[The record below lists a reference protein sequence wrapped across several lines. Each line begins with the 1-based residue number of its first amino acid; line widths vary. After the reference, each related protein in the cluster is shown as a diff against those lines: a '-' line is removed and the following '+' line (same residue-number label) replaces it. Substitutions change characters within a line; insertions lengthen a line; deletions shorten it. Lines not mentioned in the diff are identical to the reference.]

1 MAMDIT
7 SAVNAYKAAAKAAG
21 STFSVDKSAETIGLA
36 KEGEGS
42 FVSMVTDSLKSA
54 ANTGRQ
60 AEELSLKQISGE
72 ADLKDV
78 VTAVANAEHTLETV
92 IAVRDKVLSAYQ
104 EILRMPI

>member
-1 MAMDIT
+1 MAIDFG
-7 SAVNAYKAAAKAAG
+7 SAVKAYGEAARIAHGGGVAKAAAPAG
-21 STFSVDKSAETIGLA
+21 DN
-36 KEGEGS
+36 S
-42 FVSMVTDSLKSA
+42 FVGMVTDSLQSA
-54 ANTGRQ
+54 VQTGRQ

-92 IAVRDKVLSAYQ
+92 VAVRDKVLSAYQ

>member
-1 MAMDIT
+1 MAIDFNT
-7 SAVNAYKAAAKAAG
+7 AVNAYRQAAKSIDTGSMPKVAAPIG
-21 STFSVDKSAETIGLA
+21 GAEDQN
-36 KEGEGS
+36 S
-42 FVSMVTDSLKSA
+42 FVGMVTDSLKSA
-54 ANTGRQ
+54 VQTGRE

-92 IAVRDKVLSAYQ
+92 VAVRDKVLNAYQ

>member
-1 MAMDIT
+1 MPIDFNT
-7 SAVNAYKAAAKAAG
+7 AVNAYRQAAKTMESG
-21 STFSVDKSAETIGLA
+21 GTPKPMSPMGGEDQGGFS
-36 KEGEGS
+36 
-42 FVSMVTDSLKSA
+42 SMVTDSLKSA
-54 ANTGRQ
+54 VQTGRE

-92 IAVRDKVLSAYQ
+92 VAVRDKVLSAYQ

>member
-1 MAMDIT
+1 MAIDFG
-7 SAVNAYKAAAKAAG
+7 SAVKAYGEAAKIAQGAAG
-21 STFSVDKSAETIGLA
+21 NGIAKSPVAEGQN
-36 KEGEGS
+36 S
-42 FVSMVTDSLKSA
+42 FVEMVSDSLQSA
-54 ANTGRQ
+54 MQTGRQ

-92 IAVRDKVLSAYQ
+92 VAVRDKVLSAYQ

>member
-1 MAMDIT
+1 MALDFG
-7 SAVNAYKAAAKAAG
+7 SAVKAYGEAAKIAQNAGGMAKTAAPSG
-21 STFSVDKSAETIGLA
+21 DN
-36 KEGEGS
+36 S
-42 FVSMVTDSLKSA
+42 FVNMVTDSLQSA
-54 ANTGRQ
+54 MQTGRQ

-92 IAVRDKVLSAYQ
+92 VAVRDKVLSAYQ

>member
-1 MAMDIT
+1 MVDFNTAINAYNQAAGAVN
-7 SAVNAYKAAAKAAG
+7 SAVGGKKPAAMPSG
-21 STFSVDKSAETIGLA
+21 DDE
-36 KEGEGS
+36 S
-42 FVSMVTDSLKSA
+42 FATMVTDSLNQAVQS
-54 ANTGRQ
+54 GRQ

-92 IAVRDKVLSAYQ
+92 VAVRDKVLSAYQ

>member
-1 MAMDIT
+1 MPVDFST
-7 SAVNAYKAAAKAAG
+7 AVNAYRQASKGMELGNVAKPTSSIG
-21 STFSVDKSAETIGLA
+21 GAEDGN
-36 KEGEGS
+36 S
-42 FVSMVTDSLKSA
+42 FVGMVTDSLKSSVQV
-54 ANTGRQ
+54 GRE

-92 IAVRDKVLSAYQ
+92 VAVRDKVLSAYQ

>member
-1 MAMDIT
+1 MALVDFNT
-7 SAVNAYKAAAKAAG
+7 AVNAYQQASGA
-21 STFSVDKSAETIGLA
+21 VKSAVGGKGPA
-36 KEGEGS
+36 AMASEGDEG
-42 FVSMVTDSLKSA
+42 FASMVSDSL
-54 ANTGRQ
+54 RQ
-60 AEELSLKQISGE
+60 AVQTTHQAEQLSIKQISGE

>member
-1 MAMDIT
+1 MAIDFGT
-7 SAVNAYKAAAKAAG
+7 AVNAYRMAAKG
-21 STFSVDKSAETIGLA
+21 VEGTIQPKA
-36 KEGEGS
+36 PAMAPESGES
-42 FVSMVTDSLKSA
+42 FVGMVTDLLKGA
-54 ANTGRQ
+54 AQIGRE

-92 IAVRDKVLSAYQ
+92 VAVRDKVLSAYQ

>member
-1 MAMDIT
+1 MAVDFA
-7 SAVNAYKAAAKAAG
+7 SAVNAYQKVAKAAQSATVEKSSETT
-21 STFSVDKSAETIGLA
+21 STG
-36 KEGEGS
+36 GNS

-54 ANTGRQ
+54 VQTGRE

-78 VTAVANAEHTLETV
+78 VTAVANAEQTLETV
-92 IAVRDKVLSAYQ
+92 VAVRDKVLNAYQ

>member
-1 MAMDIT
+1 MPIDFNT
-7 SAVNAYKAAAKAAG
+7 AVNAYRQAAKAIDIGGAPKPMSPAAG
-21 STFSVDKSAETIGLA
+21 ADDN
-36 KEGEGS
+36 S
-42 FVSMVTDSLKSA
+42 FVGMVTDSLKSA
-54 ANTGRQ
+54 VQTGRE

-92 IAVRDKVLSAYQ
+92 VAVRDKVLNAYQ

>member
-1 MAMDIT
+1 MVDFST
-7 SAVNAYKAAAKAAG
+7 AVNAYKQAAG
-21 STFSVDKSAETIGLA
+21 AVSSAVSSKKPVAMPGADDE
-36 KEGEGS
+36 S
-42 FVSMVTDSLKSA
+42 FAGMVTESLQQAVQS
-54 ANTGRQ
+54 GRQ

-92 IAVRDKVLSAYQ
+92 VAVRDKVLSAYQ

>member
-1 MAMDIT
+1 MALEFT
-7 SAVNAYKAAAKAAG
+7 SAVNAYQRAAKTTDSMVSGKIDAAAGAAN
-21 STFSVDKSAETIGLA
+21 T
-36 KEGEGS
+36 GS
-42 FVSMVTDSLKSA
+42 FLGMVNDSLKSA
-54 ANTGRQ
+54 VTTGRE

-92 IAVRDKVLSAYQ
+92 VAVRDKVLNAYQ

>member
-1 MAMDIT
+1 MAIDFGT
-7 SAVNAYKAAAKAAG
+7 AVNAYRQAAKSIDTGSMPKIASPAG
-21 STFSVDKSAETIGLA
+21 GIDTENSFSNM
-36 KEGEGS
+36 
-42 FVSMVTDSLKSA
+42 VSDSLKSA
-54 ANTGRQ
+54 VHSGRE

-92 IAVRDKVLSAYQ
+92 VAVRDKVLSAYQ

>member
-1 MAMDIT
+1 MAIDFS
-7 SAVNAYKAAAKAAG
+7 SAVNAYRQAAKTVESGGLTKPNAPIGGGDDENSFVGMVNDSLKAAAQ
-21 STFSVDKSAETIGLA
+21 
-36 KEGEGS
+36 
-42 FVSMVTDSLKSA
+42 
-54 ANTGRQ
+54 TGRE

-92 IAVRDKVLSAYQ
+92 VAVRDKVLSAYQ